1 MDAEK
6 KLVDYLT
13 DTRLSSI
20 PSEPIRTVKNMILT
34 VIGTTLAGAS
44 SDGCEAMRSHYQA
57 MGGAT
62 ESTIFVHGGKIP
74 AQNAVFVNSV
84 MARALD
90 YCDAM
95 VPGIHIGS
103 SVVPTAFAAAELAGG
118 CSGRHFLKA
127 VLLGTELASRLNLTE
142 SAYDGFDPTG
152 VCSVFAAAAAAALIL
167 ELDSGQ
173 LWHALALAFNRS
185 GGSFQSNIDGSL
197 AVRIIQGWSS
207 QNGLTCAQFARAGIT
222 GPLDFLEGIYGY
234 FHLFGRDHIDP
245 ERITGDLGKR
255 YALQHMVFKKY
266 PSCGVTQGPTD
277 AILDLMNA
285 EDLKAENIRE
295 INVHV
300 PPYAYKL
307 VGHPF
312 RLGKTPRVNAQFS
325 IQYCVASALLRGH
338 SRLQDFDET
347 AIQDTAVMSLMK
359 KIKVAADPQLDRRGH
374 TAVDMEVLTHQN
386 DRYLKKIDIA
396 PGFPGNPLSQEEHLE
411 HYRKCVA
418 YMPQKLPTENA
429 EKIPGLVHGIEELED
444 IRALIP
450 FCLT

>member
-1 MDAEK
+1 
-6 KLVDYLT
+6 
-13 DTRLSSI
+13 
-20 PSEPIRTVKNMILT
+20 
-34 VIGTTLAGAS
+34 
-44 SDGCEAMRSHYQA
+44 
-57 MGGAT
+57 
-62 ESTIFVHGGKIP
+62 
-74 AQNAVFVNSV
+74 

-90 YCDAM
+90 FCDAM

-118 CSGRHFLKA
+118 CSGRRFLTA
-127 VLLGTELASRLNLTE
+127 ITLGTELASRLNLTE

-152 VCSVFAAAAAAALIL
+152 VCSVFAATAAAGLIL
-167 ELDSGQ
+167 ELDPGQ

-234 FHLFGRDHIDP
+234 FHLFGRDGIDIDH
-245 ERITGDLGKR
+245 ITGDLGKR
-255 YALQHMVFKKY
+255 FELQQMVFKKY

-277 AILDLMNA
+277 AILALMKA
-285 EDLKAENIRE
+285 EGLKAEDIRE

-347 AIQDTAVMSLMK
+347 AIQDAGVMSLMK
-359 KIKVAADPQLDRRGH
+359 KIKVTADPQLDRRGH
-374 TAVDMEVLTHQN
+374 TAVDLEVSTQQG
-386 DRYLKKIDIA
+386 DRYLKKVDIA
-396 PGFPGNPLSQEEHLE
+396 PGFPGNPLSQEEHLA
-411 HYRKCVA
+411 HYRKCMA
-418 YMPQKLPTENA
+418 YMTQSSSREKA
-429 EKIPGLVHGIEELED
+429 EKIPGLVASIEELED
-444 IRALIP
+444 IRTLIP
-450 FCLT
+450 LCLT